1 MLQGLLGMLGIKRD
15 KKDVM
20 ILSCM
25 CVNGVI
31 IPLSIAIK

>member
-1 MLQGLLGMLGIKRD
+1 MLQELFTKLFKRD
-15 KKDVM
+15 TKEVM

-25 CVNGVI
+25 VADGVI

>member
-1 MLQGLLGMLGIKRD
+1 MLHALLNRVVKGD
-15 KKDVM
+15 KKEVM

-25 CVNGVI
+25 VADGVI

>member
-1 MLQGLLGMLGIKRD
+1 MLQGLFKRVFKRD
-15 KKDVM
+15 TREVM

-25 CVNGVI
+25 VADGVI

>member
-1 MLQGLLGMLGIKRD
+1 MLHALFNKVFKRD
-15 KKDVM
+15 TKKVM

-25 CVNGVI
+25 VSDGVI